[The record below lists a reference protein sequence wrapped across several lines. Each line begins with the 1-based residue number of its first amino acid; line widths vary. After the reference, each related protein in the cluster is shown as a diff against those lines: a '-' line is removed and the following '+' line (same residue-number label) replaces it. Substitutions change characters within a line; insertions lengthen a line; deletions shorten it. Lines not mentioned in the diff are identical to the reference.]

1 MKCCRWHAAR
11 AGTSLVGARCSG
23 RRRRIGLRR
32 RAAREPDCIDVKS
45 LESHRPPPAGPLRTS
60 QITVPPRR
68 RHCEKKIPTCDSSY
82 GFNSTARRRQKSLT
96 VIKKLER
103 PAGGERADTQRSRR
117 SERRVCLINVRC
129 TQFWI
134 ITMLNT
140 RRVQTERAYTKRSPT
155 EGKSSA
161 YHGLYQMNNDASRD
175 AHRRAPRSLS
185 ARHLRSRAPQSLK
198 CACTRKSSAGAL
210 PQHFFSRCS
219 ALRHHIGRCRL
230 RVWVHSQHGLS
241 KAGA

>member
-103 PAGGERADTQRSRR
+103 PAGGA
-117 SERRVCLINVRC
+117 VRGR
-129 TQFWI
+129 THAA
-134 ITMLNT
+134 IT
-140 RRVQTERAYTKRSPT
+140 AI
-155 EGKSSA
+155 
-161 YHGLYQMNNDASRD
+161 
-175 AHRRAPRSLS
+175 RAPRVSHQCAMHAILDNNDVK
-185 ARHLRSRAPQSLK
+185 HKTRAN
-198 CACTRKSSAGAL
+198 RKSLYQTLAHRG
-210 PQHFFSRCS
+210 
-219 ALRHHIGRCRL
+219 
-230 RVWVHSQHGLS
+230 
-241 KAGA
+241 